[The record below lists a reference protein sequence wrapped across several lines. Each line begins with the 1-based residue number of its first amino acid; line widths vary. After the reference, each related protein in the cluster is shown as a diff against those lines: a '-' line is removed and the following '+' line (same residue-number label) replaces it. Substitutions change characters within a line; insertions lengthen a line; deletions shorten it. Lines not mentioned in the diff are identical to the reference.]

1 MNESMSFHYEELDP
15 ETRTFV
21 QQKTDEIHGQLKRT
35 AQGVI
40 DIGHNLHAVKE
51 RIGHGHFMAW
61 VKSEF
66 GMTQMSAIRFMRV
79 AEQFE
84 GKCNKLLHLPLSV
97 LYELAAP
104 SMPETVVDGVLS
116 GEISPTLQA
125 VHEAK
130 EAEQRAS
137 AAERQARAEQQTLQ
151 QLLERERSTAQE
163 QLATLTSKIE
173 RLQREMAQL
182 ATPLVKEVPVIPAEV
197 SRQME
202 ALRANVHTLTRQRDT
217 LSGRVEEL
225 SEQLRASVRGREEE
239 DAARRLRIAWQS
251 TSNAFQNAVTKLLAQ
266 WPTHLDTLSFEAA
279 EWNRVEQVKTLCQRV
294 IKQCQGMREATTIT
308 IVDADT
314 TPRKERRDPFSDESE
329 KTTNL

>member
-1 MNESMSFHYEELDP
+1 MNESMSFHYDELDS
-15 ETRTFV
+15 ETRAFI
-21 QQKTDEIHGQLKRT
+21 QQKTDEIHSQLKRT

-40 DIGHNLHAVKE
+40 DIGHNLQAVKE

-66 GMTQMSAIRFMRV
+66 GMTHMSAVRFMRV

-84 GKCNKLLHLPLSV
+84 GKCNNLLHLPLSV

-104 SMPETVVDGVLS
+104 SMPETVVEGVLS

-125 VHEAK
+125 VREAK

-137 AAERQARAEQQTLQ
+137 AAERQART
-151 QLLERERSTAQE
+151 ERERSTAQV
-163 QLATLTSKIE
+163 QLAALTSEIE
-173 RLQREMAQL
+173 RLQGKMAQL
-182 ATPLVKEVPVIPAEV
+182 STSPVKEIPVIPAEV

-202 ALRANVHTLTRQRDT
+202 ALRANVQTLTRQRDT

-225 SEQLRASVRGREEE
+225 SEQVRASARGREEE
-239 DAARRLRIAWQS
+239 DAARRLRLAWQA
-251 TSNAFQNAVTKLLAQ
+251 TSNAFQNAVTKVLVL
-266 WPTHLDTLSFEAA
+266 WPTPLDTLSFEAA
-279 EWNRVEQVKTLCQRV
+279 EWNRVEQVKALCQRV
-294 IKQCQGMREATTIT
+294 IEQCQGMREATTIT

-314 TPRKERRDPFSDESE
+314 TPRKERRDPFSDESQ
-329 KTTNL
+329 KTNNL